1 MKEQLPDSIEGL
13 RIVVR
18 ECLIE
23 GPVEGVT
30 LAEFFENRAAF
41 IESTFAGFSREDY
54 HRMTKE
60 ELGKLKALSPR
71 QAPQQEPQ
79 QALQQAPQQAPQPE
93 PQQAAQQAPQQEL
106 NLWFEKDLFCQ
117 INFWFI
123 LHLIHTEYRLTN
135 PCFLILPKKGC
146 EYSFGEM
153 SAEELSTAFQQRM
166 TLPSDLLDTLSQIWP
181 LYQGDRIEDIR
192 SLLRQLD
199 SDFHFVEEALQM
211 HLDRLPAGDY
221 PGRPQQTLL
230 NLIEQLG
237 TTDFPPLFREF
248 CRREKCY
255 GFGDLQVRNMLE
267 GLLREQERN

>member
-79 QALQQAPQQAPQPE
+79 QAPQPE

-123 LHLIHTEYRLTN
+123 LHLIHTEYWLTN

-146 EYSFGEM
+146 EYRFGEM

-181 LYQGDRIEDIR
+181 LYQADRIEDIR

-199 SDFHFVEEALQM
+199 SDFHFIEEALQM

-237 TTDFPPLFREF
+237 TTDFPPIFREF

-267 GLLREQERN
+267 GLLREQERK

>member
-1 MKEQLPDSIEGL
+1 MISHVHVLNGDALKEQLPDSIEGL
-13 RIVVR
+13 RIVIR

-23 GPVEGVT
+23 GPVEGAT
-30 LAEFFENRAAF
+30 LAEFFENRAAS
-41 IESTFAGFSREDY
+41 IESSFAGFSKEDY

-60 ELGKLKALSPR
+60 ELGKLKALSPK
-71 QAPQQEPQ
+71 QATQ
-79 QALQQAPQQAPQPE
+79 QAL
-93 PQQAAQQAPQQEL
+93 QQEL

-181 LYQGDRIEDIR
+181 LYQADRIEDIR

-199 SDFHFVEEALQM
+199 CDFHFVEEALQM

-237 TTDFPPLFREF
+237 TTDFPTLFQEF
-248 CRREKCY
+248 CRRESVM
-255 GFGDLQVRNMLE
+255 DLVIFRS
-267 GLLREQERN
+267 GICWRVC